1 MEIIV
6 VLTIL
11 ALVWVLGLRA
21 VGRGIGSIF
30 KSIIGLF
37 KK

>member
-1 MEIIV
+1 MEIVI

-11 ALVWVLGLRA
+11 ALVWILGLRA
-21 VGRGIGSIF
+21 VGRAIGGIF